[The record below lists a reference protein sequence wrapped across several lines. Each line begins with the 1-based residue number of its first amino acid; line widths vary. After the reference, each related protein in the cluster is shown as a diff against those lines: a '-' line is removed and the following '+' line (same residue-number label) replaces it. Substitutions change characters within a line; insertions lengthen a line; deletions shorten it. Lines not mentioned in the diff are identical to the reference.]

1 MGKSNYS
8 DELRAELDAASR
20 RVAGELQSLN
30 DSGATTTDDRQRAYD
45 AWVANLP
52 EAQQAKVIADTAD
65 AREQV
70 EAMLTNSGYRG
81 DIASMNLIDLANLA
95 ATRGLLRLDG
105 TATIPTA
112 SALDAAAEAAK
123 AGGSFHLNPL
133 TGGIWIY
140 RDSNTTI
147 LHDYL
152 PGGSEGPPAGV
163 VFDEVA
169 SDSER
174 GGARPTGAQM
184 DEARR
189 DGAVDFEFGPAG
201 EVIGK
206 FPDGSTRSYPND
218 PFQQGLEDLG
228 HADGRIGDI
237 ASALD
242 GALTRGGDDFFRG
255 IQGAIDDMSR
265 TRYDSIGGSGAA
277 AGMSGTST
285 TPGGMMTGGGG
296 GGGGTGPATNSPDD
310 NPGGTPRHS
319 GPVSGA
325 SNQWDSS
332 MDVDDFS
339 SASGSSGGGGGDSG
353 SDSTP
358 EHPSNPPAG
367 ATNSNEPNEIVDRSD
382 GDEPV
387 KGDDDDGWD
396 NSTKDP
402 PTNSTFVDTDGD
414 GIPDDEEEDDSDPST
429 EYTPAPDSGD
439 WRNLSQGEVDRLL
452 EAAQNRS
459 TGRESWWDGT
469 AARPA
474 TWDAEFARALQERKV
489 DMVGNPGSPDLDSGG
504 GGGFVPPDTIPV
516 APDPDDDTPGHDTDG
531 VDNGSE
537 DPMQQHVQ
545 SPLDPSII
553 NGGGESLLPQEMV
566 AAEIDPASTRP
577 LEVTVAAEINVVG
590 TPEIHDYMNALGD
603 PVSSAPPPPEDEP
616 DSMMAITGSRLANP
630 ISIPETFRVAARDA
644 EEDEADAG

>member
-1 MGKSNYS
+1 VGKSNYS
-8 DELRAELDAASR
+8 DELRAQLDASSLRIA
-20 RVAGELQSLN
+20 AELLKLN

-45 AWVANLP
+45 EFLANLP
-52 EAQQAKVIADTAD
+52 ADLRAKLVAETMDQRGQI
-65 AREQV
+65 
-70 EAMLTNSGYRG
+70 EAMLEGSGYKG
-81 DIASMNLIDLANLA
+81 DLDSMNLPDLANLA
-95 ATRGLLRLDG
+95 AARGLLTLEG
-105 TATIPTA
+105 TATLPTT
-112 SALDAAAEAAK
+112 SALDAAAAAAQ
-123 AGGSFHLNPL
+123 AGGSFHLNPM

-140 RDSNTTI
+140 RDSNATI

-152 PGGSEGPPAGV
+152 PGGSEGPPPGV

-169 SDSER
+169 SDSDR
-174 GGARPTGAQM
+174 GGARPTGAQI
-184 DEARR
+184 DAVLG
-189 DGAVDFEFGPAG
+189 DGATDYSFGPGG

-242 GALTRGGDDFFRG
+242 GALTRGGEDFMRG

-285 TPGGMMTGGGG
+285 TPGGGMTGG
-296 GGGGTGPATNSPDD
+296 GGGGTGPATNSTDA
-310 NPGGTPRHS
+310 NQGGTPRHS
-319 GPVSGA
+319 GPLTGA

-339 SASGSSGGGGGDSG
+339 WTNDSSGGGGGDSG

-382 GDEPV
+382 RDEPV
-387 KGDDDDGWD
+387 QDDDEDGWD
-396 NSTKDP
+396 SSTKDP
-402 PTNSTFVDTDGD
+402 PTNSTYVDSDGD
-414 GIPDDEEEDDSDPST
+414 GIPDDEEEEDDSDPST

-452 EAAQNRS
+452 EAAQTRS

-469 AARPA
+469 AVRPA
-474 TWDAEFARALQERKV
+474 QWDAEFARALQERKV
-489 DMVGNPGSPDLDSGG
+489 DMLGNPGSPDLDSGG
-504 GGGFVPPDTIPV
+504 GGGFVPPDTIPQ
-516 APDPDDDTPGHDTDG
+516 PNPDDDTPGHDTDG

-553 NGGGESLLPQEMV
+553 NGGGESMPLQEMV
-566 AAEIDPASTRP
+566 TAEIDPESTRP
-577 LEVTVAAEINVVG
+577 LEVMVAAEINVVG
-590 TPEIHDYMNALGD
+590 TPTIPGYLHALGD
-603 PVSSAPPPPEDEP
+603 PVSGAPPPPEDEP
-616 DSMMAITGSRLANP
+616 GSMMAMTDGRLASP
-630 ISIPETFRVAARDA
+630 ISIPETFRVASRDA
-644 EEDEADAG
+644 EEDDPDAG